1 MHVSAMLGLFVMMF
15 LGLNCD
21 IFCLYFYKSFFLP
34 LFGLVFYPD
43 LTSIFF
49 FPIILGKILLVFLC
63 RIMSAI
69 SS

>member
-21 IFCLYFYKSFFLP
+21 IFSPYFCKSFFTTVILP
-34 LFGLVFYPD
+34 NFYD
-43 LTSIFF
+43 LTRFF
-49 FPIILGKILLVFLC
+49 WTILGKILLVSLC

-69 SS
+69 SSQ